1 MTSTRKIKVKYIDKK
16 KLLKQNGSYNLV
28 QLKTHLQDEGILD
41 EDDIFCMIATFSKL
55 IRTMYLTKEMSPIS

>member
-28 QLKTHLQDEGILD
+28 QLKTHLQDEGILE

-55 IRTMYLTKEMSPIS
+55 ISTMYLTKEMSPIS